1 MIVHVRLMCVQV
13 SIPCGTESD
22 GRDGRA
28 EPKHE
33 SFEGHRE
40 LAVLDDAATEVHDY
54 IVVVMQHWLA
64 RGIDGWRL
72 DAAYAVP
79 TGFWSRVRHLARTLV
94 VLVHSR
100 WRAQHLRRRRAGVP
114 RHQGRACLL
123 LARIIAPA
131 GTAVLEGPSHG
142 WEVAF

>member
-1 MIVHVRLMCVQV
+1 MRSGSRRRGRSCA
-13 SIPCGTESD
+13 PETD

-33 SFEGHRE
+33 SSEGRRG
-40 LAVLDDAATEVHDY
+40 LVILGDAATEVRDY

-79 TGFWSRVRHLARTLV
+79 IGFWSRVRYLALALV
-94 VLVHSR
+94 VLFHSR
-100 WRAQHLRRRRAGVP
+100 RHAQHLRRRRSGVP
-114 RHQGRACLL
+114 RYQGSAWQP
-123 LARIIAPA
+123 LARIIAPCRHGGA
-131 GTAVLEGPSHG
+131 GGPSHG

>member
-1 MIVHVRLMCVQV
+1 M
-13 SIPCGTESD
+13 G
-22 GRDGRA
+22 GA
-28 EPKHE
+28 EPKDE
-33 SFEGHRE
+33 SFEGHRG
-40 LAVLDDAATEVHDY
+40 LVLDDAVTEVHDY

-79 TGFWSRVRHLARTLV
+79 
-94 VLVHSR
+94 
-100 WRAQHLRRRRAGVP
+100 AGVL
-114 RHQGRACLL
+114 RYQGRAWQRLH
-123 LARIIAPA
+123 ASSPPA